1 MLKKLL
7 NIFTKKNKKERKISN
22 INILQLKNI
31 SGSSLFNEIS
41 NYINKN
47 NLFETKYNEDE
58 NSCSII
64 SKLDENDY
72 KYVKLSSKI
81 IIDDLSKKYKLKL
94 KYNGNIELSGCI
106 IFFDE
111 NSQRIG
117 HSMFYGEFVNL
128 VVPSKINY
136 AFLYIRVSGNGA
148 ADNISICVDHTVSS
162 EINFQK
168 SITKSVKPEILGNQK
183 DNTKRTVI
191 NKKNIVDNK
200 LVTSLLLFIN
210 DKNALNNEE
219 VVFKNLYIPKNNEKT
234 IIKDIK
240 NKSISLTSYL
250 KNNEHAYIDVF
261 KLNCENSEN
270 SKKNQKFFLRLA
282 YEGNLDIQ
290 GALIFND
297 KNSKEI
303 SSPIFFTKN
312 SVLVDTSLNNLFTL
326 SLKLRIK
333 GVGSINNFK
342 IIKEDYPYNEIYISN
357 KEFGNNCS
365 IPKLRSEKIKIEN
378 NNNLYKIISTL
389 DEGEKDYVSLRNVIN
404 IDDYPRK
411 IQIKINQAN
420 NPQIIYCITTYDSED
435 KKIENI
441 FVSKNITDAFISN
454 KAKTLKVSIRLVG
467 RTSCTPSMTIGFS
480 DALFQKCSNVK
491 IDEKKILEEL
501 KKEVDI
507 QLSLLKNKFNDKIK
521 NITYGELNNLLN
533 SVKVACIMDEFTWK
547 SYSPEANMI
556 QLLPECYEQQLLTF
570 KPDMIFVESA
580 WRGYDNK
587 WTNVIHKIPKELL
600 HILSIAKK
608 QNIPTVFWNKEDPI
622 HFDTFKNVAILFDF
636 IFTYDFNCVQ
646 KYKSLTK
653 KNNAFFLPMAVQ
665 PLMFN
670 PIEKYN
676 RVDAF
681 CFAGSYYKK
690 YIERSEDFDKYID
703 VLPTF
708 KNIDIYDRQFFNDDP
723 NYMFPEKYKPY
734 IKGNLPYDEMDKA
747 YKGYDFSINLNS
759 IKQANSIARRVFE
772 LLACNTITVSNYS
785 YGVRKGFGDLVITTD
800 SPSVMI
806 EKIKNYSSFEYGLD
820 KFKLL
825 GLRKIFSENTYRDR
839 FSYICSK
846 ILGINL
852 NGTTPSVALIARVS
866 NKNQAKICE
875 NMVKNFN
882 YNNKELFL
890 ISSHKALKARAKKDF
905 SQILPLLKDYDY
917 VGMIDHND
925 FYAQNYLS
933 DLVNAFK
940 YSLTDSV
947 VKGTY
952 FSLNDSKLELKGES
966 ATYTYVDYGYLTR
979 GLVSVDF
986 FVRTINEKKLSMEDY
1001 SYSAKTL
1008 SLDKFNYC
1016 CNGNLHKI
1024 EKNIEQ
1030 QISDLQ
1036 DIDTGWDFSEMQRIA
1051 ENMEIPQNSISS
1063 GTEMLANEIYDYVS
1077 KYNNTERYKKIN
1089 MSFVDNKVI
1098 VESLLAT
1105 DEHIYIPIDKEFL
1118 ISELKIYDHNKL
1130 HLFFEIGYKTNI
1142 QIRIAYYFYDG
1153 NKQKIFSKVDS
1164 VNSDLVIE
1172 IPKNSVC
1179 LKIQLRIQNSGFVE
1193 LKSLKFSHVNKILP
1207 YYFDNNRIL
1216 CVSNAYPSYKSLYRN
1231 GFIHA
1236 RLKLYRE
1243 KHVNVTVFVLENE
1256 VMFDEFE
1263 GIDVI
1268 RGNSVYLCE
1277 LLANHHFSKILV
1289 HFLDEN
1295 IWDCVKR
1302 SNSKIITWIHGSEIQ
1317 KYNRRLY
1324 NFNTKEELEKGIVK
1338 SNEREVL
1345 WNKIF
1350 SQWPNN
1356 LHFVIVSNYFKN
1368 EIEEDYKIKIPRDK
1382 YSVIHNPINTSI
1394 FKYEKKDISQRYNI
1408 LSIRPFASNKY
1419 ANDLSVKCILE
1430 LSKRSDFEKFN
1441 ITIIGD
1447 GALFD
1452 ELLAPLKNFSNV
1464 HIYRKFL
1471 TQNEIYEFHKKN
1483 GLFLV
1488 PTRMDAQGVSRD
1500 EAMSSGL
1507 IPVTNAVTAI
1517 PEFVDEN
1524 CGILAPEEDYVE
1536 MANGI
1541 SRVVDSPNLFSNMSE
1556 AAAIRV
1562 RNQTASSVVI
1572 DQELLLIKG

>member
-7 NIFTKKNKKERKISN
+7 NIFTKKNKKECKISN

-1036 DIDTGWDFSEMQRIA
+1036 DIDTGWDFSEMQRVA
-1051 ENMEIPQNSISS
+1051 EKLEIPQISNSS
-1063 GTEMLANEIYDYVS
+1063 GMEMLAKEIFDYVS

-1098 VESLLAT
+1098 VASQLTA
-1105 DEHIYIPIDKEFL
+1105 DEHIYIPIDKEFKL
-1118 ISELKIYDHNKL
+1118 TDLPIYDNQL
-1130 HLFFEIGYKTNI
+1130 HIYFELGTKTSVLSRIAYFFYDEEKRKILSKAEACNSNLTI
-1142 QIRIAYYFYDG
+1142 DIPKSAVFVKFQIRIQSTGTLDVYKLMFEHQELPHSYSFD
-1153 NKQKIFSKVDS
+1153 
-1164 VNSDLVIE
+1164 
-1172 IPKNSVC
+1172 KNSVLC
-1179 LKIQLRIQNSGFVE
+1179 LT
-1193 LKSLKFSHVNKILP
+1193 
-1207 YYFDNNRIL
+1207 NN
-1216 CVSNAYPSYKSLYRN
+1216 YPSYNDLYKNAFVHTR
-1231 GFIHA
+1231 I
-1236 RLKLYRE
+1236 KLY
-1243 KHVNVTVFVLENE
+1243 KQQGVNVTVFQLNKSCESN
-1256 VMFDEFE
+1256 DEFD
-1263 GIDVI
+1263 GVDVL
-1268 RGNSVYLCE
+1268 RGNENYLSSVISNGAY
-1277 LLANHHFSKILV
+1277 SSILV
-1289 HFLDEN
+1289 HFLDERMWN
-1295 IWDCVKR
+1295 VLKNLPKTTEIFVWSHGADILKYTRKLFNYTTEDEIEKAKKQSDIR
-1302 SNSKIITWIHGSEIQ
+1302 SAFW
-1317 KYNRRLY
+1317 
-1324 NFNTKEELEKGIVK
+1324 EKLLSDLP
-1338 SNEREVL
+1338 SNVHMV
-1345 WNKIF
+1345 F
-1350 SQWPNN
+1350 
-1356 LHFVIVSNYFKN
+1356 VSNYLKN
-1368 EIEEDYKIKIPRDK
+1368 VVEEDYGLIIPKEK
-1382 YSVIHNPINTSI
+1382 YSIIHNPINTEL
-1394 FKYEKKDISQRYNI
+1394 FKYIEKDVEQRYKI
-1408 LSIRPFASNKY
+1408 LSIRPFASRTY

-1430 LSKRSDFEKFN
+1430 LSKRNDFNKFE
-1441 ITIIGD
+1441 ITIIGN
-1447 GALFD
+1447 GKLFD
-1452 ELLAPLKNFSNV
+1452 EVLEPLRQFSNV
-1464 HIYRKFL
+1464 HIIKKFL
-1471 TQNEIYEFHKKN
+1471 TQSEIYEYHKKN
-1483 GLFLV
+1483 GIFLV
-1488 PTRMDAQGVSRD
+1488 PTREDTQGVSRD

-1541 SRVVDSPNLFSNMSE
+1541 GRVVDSPNLFSNMSE

-1572 DQELLLIKG
+1572 DQELLLI